1 MISIHVISIN
11 VALYQILRYKKRKIV
26 WHPVVNISVHFD
38 IEMRFIG
45 ENFLIVEW
53 FALKGEKYNATDYV
67 RLFLIANK
75 SNQAS
80 LYWDQ
85 LITPLLT

>member
-1 MISIHVISIN
+1 MPFTKFLGIT
-11 VALYQILRYKKRKIV
+11 KRKIV

>member
-1 MISIHVISIN
+1 MP
-11 VALYQILRYKKRKIV
+11 QILVIQKLGTHHID
-26 WHPVVNISVHFD
+26 NISVDFY

-53 FALKGEKYNATDYV
+53 FALKEKKYNATDYV